1 VSRPAA
7 PKANP
12 EALLREGTQMSDIL
26 PVVLCGGSGTRLW
39 PLSRKTLPKQF
50 VPMVGDKSL
59 LVLTLERLRL
69 LNDEVTCVAA
79 EEHRFLVQEGIDAAQ
94 VRGKQL
100 LEPVARNT
108 AAAMAA
114 VALLAD
120 PERLLLFAPAD
131 HHIPEAERFADSIRK
146 GVPAAMAG
154 QLVTF
159 GVEPSFPSTAYGYI
173 RQGRPLAELG
183 DDAGH
188 AVAAFI
194 EKPDAARAEQLLLAG
209 GHLWNAGILLVQ
221 AKVLID
227 ALATHAPDILDSCLH
242 ATAHVVEDGDFLRMD
257 AAAFERCRSQSID
270 YAVLEHCENVAVL
283 PFQGRWSDVGSWN
296 AVAGLHDADANGN
309 RISGQGFAMNA
320 TNTFVYAP
328 NRPVVALGTHDL
340 LVVDTPDALLVVH
353 NDCAEQV
360 KDVVALLTRQGHRQ
374 ATRHRRVPRP
384 WGAYDSIDDGERFS
398 VKRLTV
404 KPGAR
409 LALRM
414 HHHRAEH
421 WVVVKGTARVVCNH
435 VSRLV
440 KENESI
446 YIPVGAVYRL
456 ENAGRTTLEV
466 IEVQT
471 GSYLGEDDVER
482 FEDAGPAAGAP
493 VRKIA

>member
-1 VSRPAA
+1 MTPI
-7 PKANP
+7 
-12 EALLREGTQMSDIL
+12 Q

-50 VPMVGDKSL
+50 VPLVGNKSL
-59 LVLTLERLRL
+59 LLLTLERLRQL
-69 LNDEVTCVAA
+69 GSEVTCVAA
-79 EEHRFLVQEGIDAAQ
+79 EEHRFLVQEGIDAAS
-94 VRGKQL
+94 VSGKQL

-131 HHIPEAERFADSIRK
+131 HHIPDADRFVATIRK
-146 GVPAAMAG
+146 GVPAALAG
-154 QLVTF
+154 YLVTF
-159 GVEPSFPSTAYGYI
+159 GVEPTFPSTAYGYI
-173 RQGRPLAELG
+173 RQGEKLDAALG

-194 EKPDAARAEQLLLAG
+194 EKPQANRAEQLLLEG
-209 GHLWNAGILLVQ
+209 GNLWNAGILLVQ
-221 AKVLID
+221 AKVLIA
-227 ALATHAPDILDSCLH
+227 ALHDHAPDILESCRL
-242 ATAHVVEDGDFLRMD
+242 ATAVIEEDGDFMRMD
-257 AAAFERCRSQSID
+257 RAAFERCRSQSID
-270 YAVLEHCENVAVL
+270 YAVLEKCERVAVI

-296 AVAGLHDADANGN
+296 AVADLHDADASGN

-328 NRPVVALGTHDL
+328 NRPVVALGTKDL

-360 KDVVALLTRQGHRQ
+360 KDVVALLTRHGHSQ

-384 WGAYDSIDDGERFS
+384 WGTYDSIDDGERFA

-421 WVVVKGTARVVCNH
+421 WVVVQGTARVLCDDKA
-435 VSRLV
+435 RLV

-446 YIPVGAVYRL
+446 YIPVGAIYQL
-456 ENAGRTTLEV
+456 ENAGKTTLEV

-471 GSYLGEDDVER
+471 GGYLGEDDIVR
-482 FEDAGPAAGAP
+482 FDDVAAPAIGGA
-493 VRKIA
+493 RKLA